1 MNKKKIISAVC
12 LATMISVV
20 SVKSNSVFD
29 NKIVAEESDVEK
41 NENLKKH
48 LDEYNKHVEDI
59 KNKINNLI
67 LKEND
72 KKELLEKINQEQ
84 KNKQEI
90 LKNPAFTDKV
100 EDALKKEKENIDNIF
115 KNFLE
120 NFSLQNKKNTAK
132 DIINDAKYLSEEDK
146 VDFKNK
152 IDNAKLKDN
161 IDDILTKAL
170 DKDFENEKI
179 SLQNYKDAAK
189 DVINNSKYLSDDDKN
204 EAKNKIDNAKSKDE
218 VDNVTLPFLEKNLDN
233 AKLSLQ
239 NYKNAAKDVIN
250 DSKYL
255 SDDDKNEAKDKID
268 NAKSKDEVDDITLPF
283 LEKNLDNAKLSLKNY
298 KDAAKDVINDAKYL
312 SDDDKNEAKDK
323 IDNAKSKDEVD
334 DITLPFLEKN
344 LDNSEKENKVEE
356 NKTENKVEEN
366 KTEKFDEPKNYEKDK
381 VLDEN
386 IKNEP
391 NKLDDSELSKNE
403 NKKEIKDETLKA
415 ITKDAENKTNN
426 EKNETNNSET
436 SISDEDKDKGEDKDN
451 FTDNKIE
458 VYAIKNSEKK
468 EKLPKTAVS
477 STFFN
482 LSAMVIATVG
492 AVISAGKKYK

>member
-179 SLQNYKDAAK
+179 SLQNYKNAAK

-204 EAKNKIDNAKSKDE
+204 EAKN
-218 VDNVTLPFLEKNLDN
+218 
-233 AKLSLQ
+233 
-239 NYKNAAKDVIN
+239 
-250 DSKYL
+250 
-255 SDDDKNEAKDKID
+255 KID

-312 SDDDKNEAKDK
+312 SDEDKNEAKDK

-344 LDNSEKENKVEE
+344 LDNSEK
-356 NKTENKVEEN
+356 ENKVEEN

>member
-179 SLQNYKDAAK
+179 SLQNYK
-189 DVINNSKYLSDDDKN
+189 
-204 EAKNKIDNAKSKDE
+204 
-218 VDNVTLPFLEKNLDN
+218 
-233 AKLSLQ
+233 
-239 NYKNAAKDVIN
+239 NAAKDVIN

-268 NAKSKDEVDDITLPF
+268 NAKSKDEVDNITLPF

-312 SDDDKNEAKDK
+312 SDEDKNEAKDK

-344 LDNSEKENKVEE
+344 LDNSEK
-356 NKTENKVEEN
+356 ENKVEEN